1 MSFTFFYHRMHDLAG
16 DKGNLT
22 NMILRNSPNFDNT
35 PRAVKSNPITKSRR
49 ISFTTVS
56 GVQQEGSTELTNTPS
71 RRINPTPVSGKPFRR
86 QTNAFIEQDSAE
98 NKESSPGC
106 DPSHLEE
113 ERELLRLM
121 YCNMRE
127 VIGGRSLYLSFAFFN
142 YHL

>member
-1 MSFTFFYHRMHDLAG
+1 MHDLAG

-35 PRAVKSNPITKSRR
+35 PRALKSNPITKSRR

-56 GVQQEGSTELTNTPS
+56 AAQQEGSTESTNAPS

-86 QTNAFIEQDSAE
+86 QTNAFIEQESTE
-98 NKESSPGC
+98 NKESNPGG
-106 DPSHLEE
+106 DSSHLEE

-127 VIGGRSLYLSFAFFN
+127 VIGGWCL
-142 YHL
+142 

>member
-1 MSFTFFYHRMHDLAG
+1 MTFLFKIIYHVNHVIYFFFHRMHDLAG

-35 PRAVKSNPITKSRR
+35 PRALKSNPITKSRR

-56 GVQQEGSTELTNTPS
+56 AGQQEGSTESTNAPS

-86 QTNAFIEQDSAE
+86 QTNAFIEQESTE
-98 NKESSPGC
+98 NKESNPGG
-106 DPSHLEE
+106 DSSHLEE

-121 YCNMRE
+121 YSCTA
-127 VIGGRSLYLSFAFFN
+127 I
-142 YHL
+142 